1 MVEDRNECDVFAV
14 CLLKGSGVVISLV
27 CEYFHA
33 PIGPKQL
40 PALMLGATAASVVKG
55 NFLPMTMV
63 AGI

>member
-1 MVEDRNECDVFAV
+1 MSVMSLLFV
-14 CLLKGSGVVISLV
+14 CSKAGTLVISLV

-40 PALMLGATAASVVKG
+40 PALMLGATASVFVKG

-63 AGI
+63 AGIKL